1 MKVRAALYSLA
12 LVAGAACAD
21 PTYHFDIRSS
31 SLNEALKE
39 FASQS
44 GLQIA
49 YFTRIAA
56 GRTATPVS
64 GTYTAEEALRTLLH
78 ASGLSF
84 ERIDTQTV
92 AIRGAERTSSAAAGG
107 QWDPVAMSE
116 RAKGR
121 RWRLARADAQAEGPA
136 RTGDTTPIQDRD
148 VISEIVVTG
157 THIRGVE
164 NDTVPVLSFDR
175 QYIERSG
182 YTNMMQFI
190 ESLPLQFKGGP
201 AGATEA
207 APFGAAANVGQNL
220 SRGTGF
226 NLHGLGSVSTLTLVN
241 GRRVAPS
248 GQGQFIDVSTIPLAA
263 VERIEILTDGAS
275 AIYGADAVA
284 GVVNILL
291 RKDFDGAETGLQYGA
306 TTQGGLDE
314 QRVSQLLGQSWSSGN
329 ALLVAELYKRD
340 PLDAGDRDFLVD
352 AGAVSPT
359 YLLPKRKNGSLV
371 FNLEQQLPANF
382 DFASNLLYSYEE
394 VVSRDTEDG
403 TFRDLQTPTTNKWSA
418 SMGLGYMPTPDWRIS
433 LDGALAR
440 VETKTAFEIEDA
452 ATGDQF
458 SIVTDYNDR
467 YRTWTLDL
475 KGDGPLFDLPGGTV
489 RLALGASYRADDVNS
504 TRTRLIPATGF
515 EVRAIDSR
523 EVTAFFGELYVPVVG
538 ERQNFSWAKR
548 IELSIAGRYDDY
560 SDFGSTTNPKFG
572 LVWSP
577 IESLDLRASVSS
589 SFRAPTVAEK
599 SISRRGQQISPD
611 EVTAPDGV
619 GTALIFD
626 LIGSGELTAEEADN
640 KAFGA
645 TFRPKSLPGMEL
657 SLNYFDID
665 YTNRIGSPP
674 FNLDLLAR
682 RDEYGE
688 LITEIGSDAE
698 AQAFLDA
705 LIAQDWLYIDFI
717 GSGAAGVR
725 YVVDFRQKNA
735 ARSQVNGFD
744 LGAAYGFTA
753 AADSF
758 RFDLNV
764 THLQEIL
771 TSLTSTSKTF
781 DQIDTYNQPLD
792 WRGRMLANWRRGG
805 MNTSVAVNYADDY
818 INNSFGDDRPIGS
831 WTTVD
836 FNLGYDFSGRTQSS
850 LLDGSRLSLS
860 VSNLFDKDPPRAS
873 TPFFFDIGFD
883 VFNADALGRFVTLR
897 YNKQW

>member
-1 MKVRAALYSLA
+1 MKVRAPLYSL
-12 LVAGAACAD
+12 LLMAGVACAD
-21 PTYHFDIRSS
+21 PTYHFDIRSA
-31 SLNEALKE
+31 SLDDALKE

-78 ASGLSF
+78 ASGLRF
-84 ERIDTQTV
+84 ERIDKQTV
-92 AIRGAERTSSAAAGG
+92 AIRGAEGTTSATAGG
-107 QWDPVAMSE
+107 QWDSIAMRDS
-116 RAKGR
+116 AKGR
-121 RWRLARADAQAEGPA
+121 SLRLARADAQDEAPA
-136 RTGDTTPIQDRD
+136 RAGDTPPSLERE
-148 VISEIVVTG
+148 VISEVLVTG

-164 NDTVPVLSFDR
+164 NDTVPVLTFDR
-175 QYIERSG
+175 EYIERSG
-182 YTNMMQFI
+182 YSNMMQFI

-207 APFGAAANVGQNL
+207 APFGGAANMGQNL
-220 SRGTGF
+220 SRGTGI
-226 NLHGLGSVSTLTLVN
+226 NLHGLGSVSTLTLLN

-306 TTQGGLDE
+306 TTQGDMDE
-314 QRVSQLLGQSWSSGN
+314 QRLSQLFGQSWSSGN

-340 PLDAGDRDFLVD
+340 PLDAADRDFLVE

-359 YLLPKRKNGSLV
+359 YLLPKRRLGSMV
-371 FNLEQQLPANF
+371 FNLEQRLPTNF
-382 DFASNLLYSYEE
+382 DFSSNVLYSYEE
-394 VVSRDTEDG
+394 VLSMVTEDG
-403 TFRDLQTPTTNKWSA
+403 TILDFSQPTTNKWSA

-433 LDGALAR
+433 LDGTFAR
-440 VETKTAFEIEDA
+440 VATKTAFEVEDT
-452 ATGDQF
+452 ATGEQF
-458 SIVTDYNDR
+458 AIISDYHDR

-475 KGDGPLFDLPGGTV
+475 KGDGPLFDLPAGPV
-489 RLALGASYRADDVNS
+489 RLAVGASYRSDDVRS
-504 TRTRLIPATGF
+504 TRMRLIPFTRF
-515 EVRAIDSR
+515 EVRAIDAR
-523 EVTAFFGELYVPVVG
+523 DVTSFFGELYVPVVG

-548 IELSIAGRYDDY
+548 IELSIAGRHDDY

-577 IESLDLRASVSS
+577 IDSLDLRASVSS

-599 SISRRGQQISPD
+599 ALASRGQQISPE

-619 GTALIFD
+619 GTALTFS
-626 LIGSGELTAEEADN
+626 LLGSAELTAEESDN
-640 KAFGA
+640 KAFGL
-645 TFRPKSLPGMEL
+645 TFRPKSLAGLEL
-657 SLNYFDID
+657 TLNYFDID

-674 FNLDLLAR
+674 FNLDLLSR

-705 LIAQDWLYIDFI
+705 LIAQDWLFIDFI
-717 GSGAAGVR
+717 GTGAAGVR

-735 ARSQVNGFD
+735 ARSQVSGFD
-744 LGAAYGFTA
+744 LGAAYGFA
-753 AADSF
+753 AGANAF

-771 TSLTSTSKTF
+771 TSLTSTTTTF

-792 WRGRMLANWRRGG
+792 WRGRMLASWQRGG
-805 MNTSVAVNYADDY
+805 MTTSLAVNHADDY
-818 INNSFGDDRPIGS
+818 INGSFGDDRPVAS

-836 FNLGYDFSGRTQSS
+836 FNLAYDFSGRTRSS
-850 LLDGSRLSLS
+850 LLDGSKLSLS
-860 VSNLFDKDPPRAS
+860 ISNLLDEDPPRAP

>member
-1 MKVRAALYSLA
+1 MNVSAALYSLL
-12 LVAGAACAD
+12 LVAGSACAD

-31 SLNEALKE
+31 SLDAALKE
-39 FASQS
+39 FASQT
-44 GLQIA
+44 GLQVA

-56 GRTATPVS
+56 GRAATPVS
-64 GTYTAEEALRTLLH
+64 GQYTAEEALRTLLQS
-78 ASGLSF
+78 SGLSF
-84 ERIDTQTV
+84 ERIDKQTV
-92 AIRGAERTSSAAAGG
+92 AIRDAERTGSATVGG
-107 QWDPVAMSE
+107 QWDPVAMSDSAQD
-116 RAKGR
+116 RPL
-121 RWRLARADAQAEGPA
+121 RLAQADAQAERPT
-136 RTGDTTPIQDRD
+136 RTGDTTPLQDRD
-148 VISEIVVTG
+148 VISEVLVTG

-164 NDTVPVLSFDR
+164 NDTVPVLTFDR
-175 QYIERSG
+175 RYIDRSG

-201 AGATEA
+201 AGATES
-207 APFGAAANVGQNL
+207 APFGAAANFGQNL

-291 RKDFDGAETGLQYGA
+291 RKDFDGAETGLQYGT

-314 QRVSQLLGQSWSSGN
+314 QRVSQLVGQSWSSGN
-329 ALLVAELYKRD
+329 ALLVAEIYKRD

-359 YLLPKRKNGSLV
+359 YLLPKRKMGSVV
-371 FNLEQQLPANF
+371 FNLDQQLPGNF
-382 DFASNLLYSYEE
+382 DFSSNLLYSYEE
-394 VVSRDTEDG
+394 VVSKDTDDG
-403 TFRDLQTPTTNKWSA
+403 TIRDLQTPTTNKWSA

-433 LDGALAR
+433 LDGTLAR
-440 VETKTAFEIEDA
+440 VATKTAFEIEDA
-452 ATGDQF
+452 ATGDRL
-458 SIVTDYNDR
+458 SIVTDYHDR

-489 RLALGASYRADDVNS
+489 RLALGASYRSDDVNS

-523 EVTAFFGELYVPVVG
+523 EVTAFFGELYVPIVG
-538 ERQNFSWAKR
+538 ARQDFSWAKR

-577 IESLDLRASVSS
+577 IDSLDLRASVSS

-599 SISRRGQQISPD
+599 SISRRGQQISTD

-626 LIGSGELTAEEADN
+626 LLGSGELTAEEADN
-640 KAFGA
+640 KAFGV

-657 SLNYFDID
+657 SVNYFDID

-688 LITEIGSDAE
+688 LITEVGSDAE
-698 AQAFLDA
+698 AQALLDS
-705 LIAQDWLYIDFI
+705 LIAQDWLYIDFV

-725 YVVDFRQKNA
+725 YVADFRQKNA
-735 ARSQVNGFD
+735 ARSQVSGFD
-744 LGAAYGFTA
+744 VGAAYAFTA

-771 TSLTSTSKTF
+771 TSLTSTSTTF

-792 WRGRMLANWRRGG
+792 WRGRMLANWQRGG
-805 MNTSVAVNYADDY
+805 LNTSVAVNYADDY

-836 FNLGYDFSGRTQSS
+836 FNLGYDFNGRTQSS
-850 LLDGSRLSLS
+850 FLNGSKLSLS
-860 VSNLFDKDPPRAS
+860 VSNLFDQEPPRAS